1 MKSALILIVLIFVAS
16 LGCESSSD
24 ADRGSDTDTD
34 TDTDSDTDADTD
46 SDSDTGDAIC
56 DETDFSIKLAPVR
69 LMILQDMS
77 FSMADTSVAD
87 PTNWSHT
94 VPALNTM
101 LTNWTATQIEFG
113 WDIFPDSAYEA
124 ARKAGVLDERDLEP
138 IKEFMD
144 GVKPWP
150 AKSVGEKKASAYTMC
165 CLTRSAATAHRAP
178 SKPASIPR
186 NSQSDPS
193 PTVFSNQTT

>member
-24 ADRGSDTDTD
+24 AGRGSDTDTD
-34 TDTDSDTDADTD
+34 TDTDSDTDADTDSDTD

-77 FSMADTSVAD
+77 YSMADPAVAD

-113 WDIFPDSAYEA
+113 WDIFPDGS
-124 ARKAGVLDERDLEP
+124 
-138 IKEFMD
+138 
-144 GVKPWP
+144 
-150 AKSVGEKKASAYTMC
+150 S
-165 CLTRSAATAHRAP
+165 TAW
-178 SKPASIPR
+178 
-186 NSQSDPS
+186 
-193 PTVFSNQTT
+193 TL